1 MTVVDLVHAYLAWR
15 KRYQADPATLKN
27 LRAALTDFAEW
38 AGTRDPASITG
49 PQLDGGYLADWQGR
63 FEKQWGREPQPRY
76 VSIRISALRLFW
88 RWAHEMGHVAQ
99 NPTIMLK
106 PPKVPETRINWLR
119 ADQDRALLEATKTPL
134 EVIVVYILRFTGM
147 RASEAAEL
155 LNEDVVM
162 EQTAEYPW
170 GYIRVRESKTA
181 SGERIIPVFPELRP
195 VIQKWQARQI
205 IRGLGAETLPFL
217 AGRYGTPRDTH
228 EMYKIV
234 VRVGRRAG
242 VKCSPHTLR
251 RTFGSSILNQDW
263 TKLTPV
269 SAVLGHKST
278 AITQRSYAALE
289 QATVARALL
298 S

>member
-1 MTVVDLVHAYLAWR
+1 
-15 KRYQADPATLKN
+15 
-27 LRAALTDFAEW
+27 
-38 AGTRDPASITG
+38 
-49 PQLDGGYLADWQGR
+49 
-63 FEKQWGREPQPRY
+63 
-76 VSIRISALRLFW
+76 
-88 RWAHEMGHVAQ
+88 MGHVSM
-99 NPTIMLK
+99 NPTIMLR
-106 PPKVPETRINWLR
+106 PPKVPDTRINWLR
-119 ADQDRALLEATKTPL
+119 ADQDQALLEATKTPL
-134 EVIVVYILRFTGM
+134 EVVVVYLLRFTGM

-155 LNEDVVM
+155 LNDDVVM

-181 SGERIIPVFPELRP
+181 SGERVIPIFPELRP
-195 VIQKWQARQI
+195 VIQRWQARQI
-205 IRGLGAETLPFL
+205 IRGLGAERLPFL
-217 AGRYGTPRDTH
+217 AGRHGAPRDTH
-228 EMYKIV
+228 EMYKVV

-251 RTFGSSILNQDW
+251 RTFGSSILNRDW